1 MVVASVV
8 GLGLAAGLIGIP
20 LGLALHARVLDLMA
34 QIVSG
39 TGVPSTVYDVITC
52 WQLPALGLAGVAVA
66 TSGRLVARRVGPP
79 VARWQRC

>member
-34 QIVSG
+34 QIASG
-39 TGVPSTVYDVITC
+39 TGVPSTVC
-52 WQLPALGLAGVAVA
+52 
-66 TSGRLVARRVGPP
+66 R
-79 VARWQRC
+79 